1 MFLPELSNSVYTLLD
16 KLMIAI
22 LSSKEELGYYEIAS
36 KFPAI
41 FLSLIASMTPIMMAR
56 MSNTIKEENPHKFED
71 YVSKSFKFSFVT
83 SVGLIFLMTSISKD
97 FIPGIT
103 LYKIGEY
110 RR

>member
-41 FLSLIASMTPIMMAR
+41 FLSLIASMT
-56 MSNTIKEENPHKFED
+56 S
-71 YVSKSFKFSFVT
+71 YVHIIV
-83 SVGLIFLMTSISKD
+83 
-97 FIPGIT
+97 
-103 LYKIGEY
+103 
-110 RR
+110 